1 MQLPFEYQDLWNIVE
16 GGFEKQND
24 GEDVVQ
30 QVKYAKTKDVKARNF
45 IYQQLILWY
54 LKVANERKAK
64 YAWNILVIKYKGVG
78 SVKKVRKQTLRR
90 KFKLLQLEK
99 SKSISDHFPQTLSL
113 MNQMKANRENAIDLQ
128 VIEKVFRTLTIMFES
143 IATIIEKSKGLTNMT
158 LDGLV
163 RSLMAHEQRMM
174 QKQELK
180 SEEAL
185 ESQTTSKKEV
195 DPVKNDADS
204 SKKGQNHKYDKRN
217 GDKNW

>member
-128 VIEKVFRTLTIMFES
+128 VIEKVFRTLTIMFEY

>member
-24 GEDVVQ
+24 GEDVVL

-128 VIEKVFRTLTIMFES
+128 VIEKVFRTLTIMFEY